1 MSRNP
6 NFKIK
11 PVTAAVATALLVGAT
26 SSALAQDDQMEEIV
40 VRGIRGSLVS
50 SMNVKRN
57 STGVVDAISNEDIG
71 KFPDTN
77 LAESLQ
83 RITGISIERRDG
95 EGAQVTARGFGPEF
109 NMVTLNGRQLPGAD
123 GFANGDLVTDGVGAG
138 TRALNFAQLSSDA
151 IAGINVYK
159 TGRASAPSGGIGAT
173 IDILT
178 DRPLNHDGMIL
189 SVGAKAVSDESQVFG
204 SDVTPE
210 LSGIFSYANEAHTWG
225 IGLNGSYQE
234 RDSGSVQST
243 ENSWNIQRWTGTE
256 PAMRA
261 GGVVQNAPAIDQLY
275 AMPNDLRYAF
285 ADFHRERTNG
295 QAVVQFAP
303 SDALTLTA
311 DYTFGTNEISENRG
325 EQTIWLQRSNSFTDL
340 TFDTGQAVAT
350 PVYLRD
356 VIVGGKDFG
365 YEQQRNMQKYQ
376 FDSLGFNAK
385 WDVRDNFSLEF
396 DAHHSTSDSLPND
409 PASGGSAT
417 YFSPAGT
424 NCYNGTCP
432 GAWGQEFYFNNS
444 LPIAARTYYQ
454 SGADALADVN
464 GVRNADFTTD
474 QVGSQVV
481 RIWYTKQESEIS
493 QGRINGTLE
502 FDDGRFRFGVDT
514 RKVTMNRQDSNSY
527 AELGHWGVDN
537 AGFEPG
543 MIAEMH
549 PISITDHFNDFNASG
564 AAPGAWTGD
573 AADLAAWAAGEYGSN
588 TTYNTNLADDNDI
601 EEKVFAVYLQLE
613 MEGQLGG
620 MSTSTVIGVR
630 YEDTNVVSTSA
641 IAIPSSINWVAN
653 NDFSLTRSAQ
663 IQPFNEKASY
673 DHLLPSLDFSI
684 DFTDEL
690 KGRASFSN
698 TIARAPYG
706 NLYSGPT
713 PNNPSGSILINPSTR
728 AAGSAQNP
736 ALLPLESA
744 NFDVAL
750 EWYFADDSYASIT
763 YWDKRVDNFVGNT
776 VVRESLYGLTDP
788 TSGPDA
794 QAALAFLLSGQ
805 CATQVT
811 AAGNDVDAACSAND
825 TALFTATAMLRND
838 GATGGLA
845 SYDGSSSQVLQMEA
859 DYDLVGEADDP
870 LYMYDVNRPVNQEQA
885 NIHGWE
891 IGGQYF
897 FGDTG
902 FGVLANY
909 TKVNGDVGYDDA
921 GDPGID
927 QFALTGLSDTANV
940 VLMYEN
946 YGFSARVA
954 WNWRDEYLYA
964 GNQNGS
970 NRNPYYVEAYDQ
982 IDLSVSY
989 NITDAL
995 SVGLEAINLTGEDV
1009 RWRARTEKQMVKL
1022 LDQSPRYM
1030 LGVRYNFGT

>member
-1 MSRNP
+1 MTRKPS
-6 NFKIK
+6 FKIN
-11 PVTAAVATALLVGAT
+11 PITAAVASALLVGAT

-40 VRGIRGSLVS
+40 VRGIRGSLAN
-50 SMNVKRN
+50 SMNIKRDA
-57 STGVVDAISNEDIG
+57 TGVVDAISAEDIG

-83 RITGISIERRDG
+83 RITGLSIERRDG
-95 EGAQVTARGFGPEF
+95 EGAQVTARGFGPNF
-109 NMVTLNGRQLPGAD
+109 NMVTLNGRELPGAD
-123 GFANGDLVTDGVGAG
+123 GFANGDLVTDGVGVG
-138 TRALNFAQLSSDA
+138 TRAFNFAQLSSDA
-151 IAGINVYK
+151 IAGITVYK

-178 DRPLNHDGMIL
+178 DRPLDHDGMIL
-189 SVGAKAVSDESQVFG
+189 NVGAKAVSDESQVFG

-210 LSGIFSYANEAHTWG
+210 FSGIFSYASDDHTWG
-225 IGLNGSYQE
+225 VGLNGSYQE

-243 ENSWNIQRWTGTE
+243 ENAWNIQRWTGTE

-261 GGVVQNAPAIDQLY
+261 GGTVTNAPAIGQLY

-295 QAVVQFAP
+295 QAVVQFQP
-303 SDALTLTA
+303 NDSVRLTA
-311 DYTFGTNEISENRG
+311 DYTFGTNKISENRG

-365 YEQQRNMQKYQ
+365 YEQQRNMQEYK

-385 WDVRDNFSLEF
+385 WNVKDNFNLEF
-396 DAHHSTSDSLPND
+396 DAHHSTSDSNPND

-432 GAWGQEFYFNNS
+432 GAWAQEFYFNNS

-464 GVRNADFTTD
+464 GSLNADFTSD

-481 RIWYTKQESEIS
+481 RIWYQKQQSEIT

-502 FDDGRFRFGVDT
+502 FDEGRFRFGVDT
-514 RKVTMNRQDSNSY
+514 RKVTMTRQDSNTY

-543 MIAEMH
+543 MIALMH
-549 PISITDHFNDFNASG
+549 PISITNQFNDFNANG

-573 AADLAAWAAGEYGSN
+573 AAQLAAWAAGVYGSN
-588 TTYNTNLADDNDI
+588 TTYGTNLADDNRI
-601 EEKVFAVYLQLE
+601 EESVDAAYIQLE

-630 YEDTNVVSTSA
+630 YESTDVVSTSK
-641 IAIPSSINWVAN
+641 IAIPSAINWVAN
-653 NDFSLTRSAQ
+653 NDFSLSRSTD

-673 DHLLPSLDFSI
+673 DHILPSLDFSI

-698 TIARAPYG
+698 TIARAPYA
-706 NLYSGPT
+706 NLYAGPT
-713 PNNPSGSILINPSTR
+713 PGNPTGSILINPSTR
-728 AAGSAQNP
+728 ASGNSQNP
-736 ALLPLESA
+736 ALVPLESA
-744 NFDVAL
+744 NLDLAL
-750 EWYFADDSYASIT
+750 EYYFADDSYASIT

-794 QAALAFLLSGQ
+794 QAALAFLLSPQ
-805 CATQVT
+805 CATQVN

-825 TALFTATAMLRND
+825 TALFTATAMLRNAGD
-838 GATGGLA
+838 TGGLPA
-845 SYDGSSSQVLQMEA
+845 YDGSSAQVLQMEA
-859 DYDLVGEADDP
+859 DYDLQGQPDDP
-870 LYMYDVNRPVNQEQA
+870 LYMYDVNRPVNQEKA
-885 NIHGWE
+885 DINGWE

-902 FGVLANY
+902 FGVYANY
-909 TKVNGDVGYDDA
+909 TIVNGDVGYNDA

-927 QFALTGLSDTANV
+927 QFALTGLSDTANL

-970 NRNPYYVEAYDQ
+970 NRNPYYVEPYDQ
-982 IDLSVSY
+982 LDLSVSY
-989 NITDAL
+989 AITDAL
-995 SVGLEAINLTGEDV
+995 SVSLEGINLTGSDV
-1009 RWRARTEKQMVKL
+1009 RWRARSEKQMVKL
-1022 LDQSPRYM
+1022 LDQSARYM